1 MGEEMSK
8 ISIIGAG
15 AWGTTLSIL
24 AAENGHSPTIWSYEE
39 DVAKSINELREN
51 KKYLNGFQLPQSID
65 STTDLKKA
73 AASEII
79 ILSTPSQYL
88 RDTLQNMARFVKK
101 EAIIIS
107 AVKGL
112 EIETQKRMSV
122 VIKEEL
128 ACEKIAVISGPN
140 ISKEIARGLPAATV
154 AASSDMATA
163 KFVQKTLNSNR
174 FRVYTNSD
182 VTGVELGGALKNV
195 IAIAAGVADGLM
207 LGNNAK
213 SALMVRGI
221 AEIIRLGV
229 ALGGKPET
237 FNGLS
242 GIGDMLTTCSST
254 LSRNHLVGVEIA
266 KGRKLNDIIT
276 KMYDVAEGV
285 PTAKAAR
292 ELAHKMKIEM
302 PITEE
307 VYSVLYD
314 GKDPFKAI
322 SSLMQRDLKNE

>member
-1 MGEEMSK
+1 MSK

-15 AWGTTLSIL
+15 AWGTTISIL
-24 AAENGHSPTIWSYEE
+24 AAENGHFPTIWSYEE

-51 KKYLNGFQLPQSID
+51 KKYLNGFQLPQNID

-73 AASEII
+73 ASSDII

-88 RDTLQNMARFVKK
+88 RETLRNVSRFINKD
-101 EAIIIS
+101 ALIIS

-112 EIETQKRMSV
+112 EIETQKRMSE

-128 ACEKIAVISGPN
+128 PCEKIAVISGPN

-154 AASSDMATA
+154 AASADINAA
-163 KFVQKTLNSNR
+163 ILVQQILNSSR
-174 FRVYTNSD
+174 FRVYTNTD
-182 VTGVELGGALKNV
+182 VIGAEFGGALKNV

-213 SALMVRGI
+213 SALIVRGI
-221 AEIIRLGV
+221 TEIMRLGV
-229 ALGGKPET
+229 AMGGKSET
-237 FNGLS
+237 FSGLS
-242 GIGDMLTTCSST
+242 GIGDLITTCEST
-254 LSRNHLVGVEIA
+254 LSRNHQIGVEIA
-266 KGRKLNDIIT
+266 KGRKLKDIII

-292 ELAHKMKIEM
+292 EISRKLKIEM

-307 VYSVLYD
+307 VYSVLYE

-322 SSLMQRDLKNE
+322 SSLMQRELKNE

>member
-1 MGEEMSK
+1 MK

-15 AWGTTLSIL
+15 AWGTTLSII
-24 AAENGHSPTIWSYEE
+24 AAENKHDVLLWSFEE
-39 DVAKSINELREN
+39 DVAASINTSREN
-51 KKYLNGFQLPQSID
+51 KKYLNGFQLPQTIEA
-65 STTDLKKA
+65 TTDLKKA
-73 AASEII
+73 AASDI
-79 ILSTPSQYL
+79 ILFATPSQYL
-88 RDTLQNMARFVKK
+88 RETLRNISRFINKD
-101 EAIIIS
+101 AIMVS

-112 EIETQKRMSV
+112 ELETQKTMSTL
-122 VIKEEL
+122 IKEEIPAKEL
-128 ACEKIAVISGPN
+128 AVISGPN

-154 AASSDMATA
+154 VASANIKTA
-163 KFVQKTLNSNR
+163 KSVQSAFNNNR
-174 FRVYTNSD
+174 FRVYTNTD
-182 VTGVELGGALKNV
+182 VIGTELGGTLKNV

-221 AEIIRLGV
+221 AEIMRLGIG
-229 ALGGKPET
+229 LGGKTET
-237 FNGLS
+237 FSGLS
-242 GIGDMLTTCSST
+242 GIGDLITTCNST
-254 LSRNHLVGVEIA
+254 LSRNHFIGVEIA
-266 KGRKLNDIIT
+266 KGRKLSDITT

-292 ELAHKMKIEM
+292 ALAKKVKIEM

-307 VYSVLYD
+307 VYSVLYE

>member
-1 MGEEMSK
+1 MSK
-8 ISIIGAG
+8 ISVIGAG

-24 AAENGHSPTIWSYEE
+24 AAENKHTITIWSYEE

-51 KKYLNGFQLPQSID
+51 KKYLNGFQLSQNID
-65 STTDLKKA
+65 STIDIKKA
-73 AASEII
+73 ASSDII

-88 RDTLQNMARFVKK
+88 RETLRNFSRFIKK
-101 EAIIIS
+101 DALIIS

-112 EIETQKRMSV
+112 EIETQKRMSE

-128 ACEKIAVISGPN
+128 PCEKITVISGPN

-154 AASSDMATA
+154 AASADIENA
-163 KFVQKTLNSNR
+163 KLVQQILNSSR
-174 FRVYTNSD
+174 FRVYTNTD
-182 VTGVELGGALKNV
+182 VTGTELGGALKNV

-221 AEIIRLGV
+221 TEIMRLGV
-229 ALGGKPET
+229 AMGGKSET
-237 FNGLS
+237 FGGLS
-242 GIGDMLTTCSST
+242 GIGDLITTCEST
-254 LSRNHLVGVEIA
+254 LSRNHQVGVEIA
-266 KGRKLNDIIT
+266 KGRKLKDIIM

-285 PTAKAAR
+285 PTSKAAR
-292 ELAHKMKIEM
+292 EISRKLKIEI

-307 VYSVLYD
+307 VYSVLYE

-322 SSLMQRDLKNE
+322 SSLMQRELKNE

>member
-1 MGEEMSK
+1 MSK
-8 ISIIGAG
+8 ISIFGAG

-24 AAENGHSPTIWSYEE
+24 AAENRHSVTIWSYEE

-73 AASEII
+73 ASSEII
-79 ILSTPSQYL
+79 IFATPSQYL
-88 RDTLQNMARFVKK
+88 RETLRNMARFVKK
-101 EAIIIS
+101 EAVIMS
-107 AVKGL
+107 AAKGL

-128 ACEKIAVISGPN
+128 PCEKIAVISGPN

-154 AASSDMATA
+154 AASTDMGTA
-163 KFVQKTLNSNR
+163 KFAQQILNSSR
-174 FRVYTNSD
+174 FRVYTNTD
-182 VTGVELGGALKNV
+182 VIGVELGGALKNV

-221 AEIIRLGV
+221 AEITRLGV
-229 ALGGKPET
+229 ALGGKTET

-242 GIGDMLTTCSST
+242 GIGDLLTTCSST
-254 LSRNHLVGVEIA
+254 LSRNHQVGMEIA
-266 KGRKLNDIIT
+266 KGRRLNDIIT

-292 ELAHKMKIEM
+292 DLSRKMKIEM

-307 VYSVLYD
+307 VYSVLYE

-322 SSLMQRDLKNE
+322 SSLMQRELKNE

>member
-1 MGEEMSK
+1 MSRL
-8 ISIIGAG
+8 SVIGAG

-24 AAENGHSPTIWSYEE
+24 AAENRHEVTIWSYEE

-51 KKYLNGFQLPQSID
+51 KKYLNGFQLPQNID

-73 AASEII
+73 ASCDII

-88 RDTLQNMARFVKK
+88 RETLRNAARFIKK
-101 EAIIIS
+101 DALIIS

-112 EIETQKRMSV
+112 EIETQKRMSEV
-122 VIKEEL
+122 VKEEL
-128 ACEKIAVISGPN
+128 PCEKIAVISGPN

-154 AASSDMATA
+154 AASVDIEIA
-163 KFVQKTLNSNR
+163 KLVQQILNSTR
-174 FRVYTNSD
+174 FRVYTNTD
-182 VTGVELGGALKNV
+182 MIGVELGGALKNV

-221 AEIIRLGV
+221 TEIMRLGV
-229 ALGGKPET
+229 AMGGKSET
-237 FNGLS
+237 FSGLS
-242 GIGDMLTTCSST
+242 GIGDLITTCEST
-254 LSRNHLVGVEIA
+254 LSRNHQVGVEIA
-266 KGRKLNDIIT
+266 KGRKLKDIIT

-285 PTAKAAR
+285 PTSKAAR
-292 ELAHKMKIEM
+292 EISRKLKIEM

-307 VYSVLYD
+307 VYSVLYE

-322 SSLMQRDLKNE
+322 SSLMQRELKNE

>member
-1 MGEEMSK
+1 MSK
-8 ISIIGAG
+8 LSIIGAG

-24 AAENGHSPTIWSYEE
+24 AAENKHEVTIWSYEE

-51 KKYLNGFQLPQSID
+51 KKYLNGFQLPQNID

-73 AASEII
+73 ASSDII

-88 RDTLQNMARFVKK
+88 RETLRNFSRFIKK
-101 EAIIIS
+101 DALIIS

-112 EIETQKRMSV
+112 EIETQKRMSEV
-122 VIKEEL
+122 VKEEL
-128 ACEKIAVISGPN
+128 PCEKIAVISGPN

-154 AASSDMATA
+154 AASADIEIA
-163 KFVQKTLNSNR
+163 KLVQQILNSSR
-174 FRVYTNSD
+174 FRVYTNTD
-182 VTGVELGGALKNV
+182 VTGAELGGALKNV

-221 AEIIRLGV
+221 TEIMRLGV
-229 ALGGKPET
+229 AMGGKSET
-237 FNGLS
+237 FSGLS
-242 GIGDMLTTCSST
+242 GIGDLITTCEST
-254 LSRNHLVGVEIA
+254 LSRNHQVGVEIA
-266 KGRKLNDIIT
+266 KGRKLNEIIT

-285 PTAKAAR
+285 PTSKAAR
-292 ELAHKMKIEM
+292 EISRKLKIEM

-307 VYSVLYD
+307 VYSVLYEK
-314 GKDPFKAI
+314 KDPFKAI
-322 SSLMQRDLKNE
+322 SSLMQRELKNE

>member
-1 MGEEMSK
+1 VSK
-8 ISIIGAG
+8 ISVIGAG

-24 AAENGHSPTIWSYEE
+24 AAENKHTITIWSYEE

-51 KKYLNGFQLPQSID
+51 KKYLNGFQLSQNID
-65 STTDLKKA
+65 STIDIKKA
-73 AASEII
+73 ASSDII

-88 RDTLQNMARFVKK
+88 RETLRNFSRFIKK
-101 EAIIIS
+101 DALIIS

-112 EIETQKRMSV
+112 EIETQKRMSE

-128 ACEKIAVISGPN
+128 PCEKITVISGPN

-154 AASSDMATA
+154 AASADIENA
-163 KFVQKTLNSNR
+163 KLVQQILNSSR
-174 FRVYTNSD
+174 FRVYTNTD
-182 VTGVELGGALKNV
+182 VTGTELGGALKNV

-221 AEIIRLGV
+221 TEIMRLGV
-229 ALGGKPET
+229 AMGGKSET
-237 FNGLS
+237 FGGLS
-242 GIGDMLTTCSST
+242 GIGDLITTCEST
-254 LSRNHLVGVEIA
+254 LSRNHQVGVEIA
-266 KGRKLNDIIT
+266 KGRKLKDIIM

-285 PTAKAAR
+285 PTSKAAR
-292 ELAHKMKIEM
+292 EISRKLKIEI

-307 VYSVLYD
+307 VYSVLYE

-322 SSLMQRDLKNE
+322 SSLMQRELKNE

>member
-1 MGEEMSK
+1 MSK

-15 AWGTTLSIL
+15 AWGTTISIL

-51 KKYLNGFQLPQSID
+51 KKYLNGFQLPQNID

-73 AASEII
+73 ASSDII

-88 RDTLQNMARFVKK
+88 RETLRNVSRFVKND
-101 EAIIIS
+101 ALIIS

-112 EIETQKRMSV
+112 EIETQKRMSE

-128 ACEKIAVISGPN
+128 PCEKIAVISGPN

-154 AASSDMATA
+154 AASANINVA
-163 KFVQKTLNSNR
+163 KLVQQILNSSR
-174 FRVYTNSD
+174 FRVYTNTD
-182 VTGVELGGALKNV
+182 VTGAEIGGALKNV
-195 IAIAAGVADGLM
+195 MAIAAGVADGLL

-221 AEIIRLGV
+221 TEIMRLGV
-229 ALGGKPET
+229 AMGGKSET
-237 FNGLS
+237 FSGLS
-242 GIGDMLTTCSST
+242 GIGDLITTCEST
-254 LSRNHLVGVEIA
+254 LSRNHQVGVEIA
-266 KGRKLNDIIT
+266 KGRKLRDIII

-292 ELAHKMKIEM
+292 EISRKLKIEM

-307 VYSVLYD
+307 VYSVLYE

-322 SSLMQRDLKNE
+322 SSLMQRELKNE

>member
-1 MGEEMSK
+1 MSK
-8 ISIIGAG
+8 LSIIGAG

-24 AAENGHSPTIWSYEE
+24 AAENKHEVTIWSYEE

-51 KKYLNGFQLPQSID
+51 KKYLNGFQLPQNID

-73 AASEII
+73 ASSDII

-88 RDTLQNMARFVKK
+88 RETLRNFSRFIKK
-101 EAIIIS
+101 DALIIS

-112 EIETQKRMSV
+112 EIETQKRMSEV
-122 VIKEEL
+122 VKEEL
-128 ACEKIAVISGPN
+128 PCEKIAVISGPN

-154 AASSDMATA
+154 AASADIEIA
-163 KFVQKTLNSNR
+163 KLVQNILNSSR
-174 FRVYTNSD
+174 FRVYTNTD
-182 VTGVELGGALKNV
+182 VTGAELGGALKNV

-221 AEIIRLGV
+221 TEIMRLGV
-229 ALGGKPET
+229 AMGGKSET
-237 FNGLS
+237 FSGLS
-242 GIGDMLTTCSST
+242 GIGDLITTCEST
-254 LSRNHLVGVEIA
+254 LSRNHQVGVEIA
-266 KGRKLNDIIT
+266 KGRKLKDIIM

-285 PTAKAAR
+285 PTSKAAR
-292 ELAHKMKIEM
+292 EISRKLKIEM

-307 VYSVLYD
+307 VYSVLYEK
-314 GKDPFKAI
+314 KDPFKAI
-322 SSLMQRDLKNE
+322 SSLMQRELKNE

>member
-1 MGEEMSK
+1 MNK

-51 KKYLNGFQLPQSID
+51 KKYLNGFQLPQNID
-65 STTDLKKA
+65 ATTDLKA
-73 AASEII
+73 AVSSDII

-88 RDTLQNMARFVKK
+88 RKTLRNMSKFVKK

-128 ACEKIAVISGPN
+128 PCGKIAVISGPN

-154 AASSDMATA
+154 AASTDVGMA
-163 KFVQKTLNSNR
+163 KFVQKILNSSR
-174 FRVYTNSD
+174 FRVYTNTD
-182 VTGVELGGALKNV
+182 IIGVELGGALKNI

-221 AEIIRLGV
+221 TEIMRLGT
-229 ALGGKPET
+229 AMGGKNET
-237 FNGLS
+237 FSGLS
-242 GIGDMLTTCSST
+242 GIGDLMTTCESP
-254 LSRNHLVGVEIA
+254 LSRNHQVGVEIA
-266 KGRKLNDIIT
+266 KGRRLNDIIM
-276 KMYDVAEGV
+276 KMSDVAEGV
-285 PTAKAAR
+285 PTSKAAR
-292 ELAHKMKIEM
+292 ELSRKLKVEM

-307 VYSVLYD
+307 VYSVLYE

-322 SSLMQRDLKNE
+322 SSLMQRELKDE